1 MGVRV
6 PPGAPFNMTTI
17 NPWIN
22 FNGNAEE
29 ALTFYKSIF
38 GGEFAKIV
46 RFKNVASP
54 ELPVSDIDAEKI
66 MLIALPIGKNN
77 VLLAND
83 VPSFMGKVNENENR
97 SKISVSTESKKEAD
111 AIFNGL
117 SAGGQ
122 VEVPI
127 GDSAWG
133 TYFGMFR
140 DKYGIEWTVEF
151 SAAK

>member
-6 PPGAPFNMTTI
+6 PPGAPFIMTTI

-29 ALTFYKSIF
+29 ALTFYKSVF
-38 GGEFAKIV
+38 GGEFAKII
-46 RFKNVASP
+46 RLKNLASP
-54 ELPVSDIDAEKI
+54 EFPVSDIDAEKI

-77 VLLAND
+77 MLLAND

-111 AIFNGL
+111 TIFNGL

-151 SAAK
+151 SSAK